1 MIRLGLFQNVYL
13 RVVMVIAVTLVAML
27 AFSHVYQSRA
37 LITSRQLELQQEVDW
52 FARHTI
58 EISDYGE
65 LAEAWRS
72 THDRVRLQILSSSG
86 EVLADSFAHRPAP
99 DHTGG
104 ILISAEAPIRLSERG
119 DIIVLS
125 RSGMRLF
132 PDSMQFGLIIT
143 AILLLLLAAGLLF
156 PLTRRLVNTFTQLSG
171 LAERVAGGEF
181 GQTLPVRGDRDL
193 GALITAFNTMS
204 VRLSEA
210 EQRNRQLLIDVSH
223 EFRSPLGRI
232 TALVD
237 TLKRHPEELED
248 HVPPIREELALLDR
262 LTGDALAA
270 ARFSGQPVELNLQ
283 PVPIDIWAK
292 TAFSRLAEPMRSEG
306 ISVTCQ
312 IADSKGMI
320 MIDPDRMMQALGNLM
335 DNAKK
340 AVSGLAE
347 PQISL
352 EARKTGTDMVI
363 RISDNGAGVSEI
375 DRPFVFDRFFQ
386 ADPDSPGSGLGL
398 SVSMELIQA
407 HKGQLHLFPIS
418 SGGTAAEISL
428 PISAA

>member
-27 AFSHVYQSRA
+27 AFSHANLSRA
-37 LITSRQLELQQEVDW
+37 LITSRQLDLQQEAEW
-52 FARHTI
+52 FARHAAET
-58 EISDYGE
+58 SDYDQI
-65 LAEAWRS
+65 AEAWRS
-72 THDRVRLQILSSSG
+72 MHDGVRLQIFSSNG
-86 EVLADSFAHRPAP
+86 EVLADSFAHHPVP
-99 DHTGG
+99 EQNGG
-104 ILISAEAPIRLSERG
+104 ISISAEAPILLNERG

-237 TLKRHPEELED
+237 TMKRHPEELED

-270 ARFSGQPVELNLQ
+270 ARFSGQPIALNLQ
-283 PVPIDIWAK
+283 PISMHLWAK
-292 TAFSRLAEPMRSEG
+292 KVFSRLAEPMRSEG
-306 ISVTCQ
+306 ISVACQ
-312 IADSKGMI
+312 IADSKGVT
-320 MIDPDRMMQALGNLM
+320 MIDPDRIMQALGNLM

-347 PQISL
+347 PRILL
-352 EARKTGTDMVI
+352 ETRKIGTDMVI
-363 RISDNGAGVSEI
+363 RVSDNGAGVSET

-418 SGGTAAEISL
+418 SGGTVAEISL